1 MRKIFLTILLLI
13 IVSFNSLCYALT
25 LADLEVTVK
34 EDVKAFIE
42 ANLDDETEYITIE
55 ELEGVEFE
63 VLEISDDYIVVEVDG
78 EIFLIVVE

>member
-1 MRKIFLTILLLI
+1 MRKIFLIILLLI
-13 IVSFNSLCYALT
+13 LVSFNSFFYALS

-34 EDVKAFIE
+34 EDVKSFIE

-63 VLEISDDYIVVEVDG
+63 VLEVNDDYVVVEIDG
-78 EIFLIVVE
+78 EIFILEKE